1 MTLEKEKEVER
12 LTLNGRN
19 FAACSYGFHLPIT
32 QTIAARGL
40 QHDFFG
46 AAIVGC
52 PYRSSFGAS
61 NMTSRF
67 SSGVIRDLAL

>member
-52 PYRSSFGAS
+52 PY
-61 NMTSRF
+61 
-67 SSGVIRDLAL
+67 